1 MDTQSPVQGP
11 AAALNNPPRALVY
24 CPATTWVHCGV
35 KLAAE
40 TELRFEVC
48 MVRTEYRKVFVTNP
62 GIAHGM

>member
-1 MDTQSPVQGP
+1 MDTQSPVQRP
-11 AAALNNPPRALVY
+11 AAALNNPPEPWFTVQL
-24 CPATTWVHCGV
+24 PHGFICGV

-48 MVRTEYRKVFVTNP
+48 MVRPEYRKVFVTNP